1 MSGSLASWSKAQHA
15 ERQTPVAV
23 PELDQGPLTTHI
35 AIPAGPPVG
44 ARSFGAGPG
53 VEANWPTSWPPG
65 LCGPVGVGV
74 GALIRNQVAA
84 LVGVLVWV
92 LVVEGCSSPC

>member
-1 MSGSLASWSKAQHA
+1 
-15 ERQTPVAV
+15 
-23 PELDQGPLTTHI
+23 
-35 AIPAGPPVG
+35 
-44 ARSFGAGPG
+44 